1 MSYGLNVE
9 MHKQVNFTTTPFLQ
23 RFFIVVSLNNI
34 VSPREIDTQTV
45 RCILFPSLFGDKPL
59 PSIRSLRGPASVN
72 VACLPES
79 LKRDISL
86 SHVHGRINICLRVMT
101 PRRTANDMPFSIHFV
116 DWSSRE
122 EGTFSMNRF
131 VCISFCIIFFF
142 YWMLGTKALRFLA
155 FLYESKILIGG
166 IGGKNTFCIY

>member
-23 RFFIVVSLNNI
+23 SFFIVVSLNNI
-34 VSPREIDTQTV
+34 VSPREINTQTV

-142 YWMLGTKALRFLA
+142 IEYECLERKHYDFYRF
-155 FLYESKILIGG
+155 FMNQKY
-166 IGGKNTFCIY
+166 